1 MNELN
6 NELYHYGVLG
16 MKWGVRHDRVSE
28 TFGKSAKHLDK
39 LKDRHKKTGY
49 AVQKY
54 QSKAMRRRVHNIGM
68 NMFFDDYNDS
78 AIGFLRNNQERRA
91 SKDAA
96 LMMDKYRKQARDI
109 RRFEKQMKKTF
120 ANVKMKD
127 ISPEDLALG
136 RNYIDMLIGKKGIST
151 NPYYK
156 DPNKSKKKKK

>member
-54 QSKAMRRRVHNIGM
+54 QSKAMRRRARNIKIDM
-68 NMFFDDYNDS
+68 RSDEYSNS
-78 AIGFLRNNQERRA
+78 AMRSLKKERRVN
-91 SKDAA
+91 KDAA
-96 LMMDKYRKQARDI
+96 LMMDKYRKQERII

-120 ANVKMKD
+120 ANIKMKD
-127 ISPEDLALG
+127 ISPEDLAIG
-136 RNYIDMLIGKKGIST
+136 RNYIDMLIGNNGIST
-151 NPYYK
+151 NPYFK
-156 DPNKSKKKKK
+156 NSEQND